1 MSHDLS
7 ENRGL
12 GYDLIIE
19 ADYFAEILRLTVPI
33 FRKLGTG
40 TMLISARLIFYE
52 QVDSE
57 RGFPGS

>member
-1 MSHDLS
+1 M
-7 ENRGL
+7 GC
-12 GYDLIIE
+12 DLIIE

-40 TMLISARLIFYE
+40 TMLISAKLIFYE